1 MFLVFTRKILLL
13 SLTVRHKISVFYQ
26 EQISERD
33 PAAEQGGHREAG
45 DARGLRGGVGAKL
58 VDRSTERR
66 RASRE
71 VDQAVRILLKRKF
84 TLKRSIMWRHGVS

>member
-13 SLTVRHKISVFYQ
+13 SLTIRQKISGFNQ